1 MFIILSILTGM
12 LTGVLSGLL
21 GIGGGAIL
29 VVIAISILNVSQHI
43 AQGAAL
49 AAIVPTAITG
59 VIKHHKNGL
68 INYKVGIYLVI
79 GGCVGSFLGSYAANM
94 LNDLMLQK
102 IFSIFFG
109 IIGLQL
115 LISSFKTPIKA
126 TK

>member
-12 LTGVLSGLL
+12 FTGVLSGLL

-29 VVIAISILNVSQHI
+29 VVMAISILNVSQHI

-68 INYKVGIYLVI
+68 VNYKVGIYLVL
-79 GGCVGSFLGSYAANM
+79 GGCIGSLLGSYTANM
-94 LNDLMLQK
+94 LNEIMLQK

-109 IIGLQL
+109 IIGIQL
-115 LISSFKTPIKA
+115 LISSFKKSIKD